1 MFFRIECIQ
10 CTLYNVLKCTAPY
23 KLVYSRENSVH
34 AGMYNIYSGGHGLY
48 HDNYRVGQVK
58 KSCKKDRNRTGTGQ
72 EQDRNRTGTR
82 QEQDWNWTGTGQED
96 EE

>member
-1 MFFRIECIQ
+1 MYTVQ
-10 CTLYNVLKCTAPY
+10 KCSARY

-72 EQDRNRTGTR
+72 EQD
-82 QEQDWNWTGTGQED
+82 
-96 EE
+96 

>member
-1 MFFRIECIQ
+1 MFFRIEYIQ
-10 CTLYNVLKCTAPY
+10 CTLYNVLKCTARY

-72 EQDRNRTGTR
+72 EQDRKMKNKLYAGDSTLRAGGKCR
-82 QEQDWNWTGTGQED
+82 N
-96 EE
+96 